1 MAVRTAWSRSGSC
14 AAPGIRYDA
23 VVVQFALGPDN
34 PLRHRGLRHEKR
46 SGDLT
51 GLQSGKEPQDER
63 DLGVGGEG
71 GMCAEEHEPELVIRN
86 DIDEIVQPVELGI
99 GVRVHAV
106 GVESMGREMT
116 PGAG

>member
-1 MAVRTAWSRSGSC
+1 M
-14 AAPGIRYDA
+14 
-23 VVVQFALGPDN
+23 QFALGPDD
-34 PLRHRGLRHEKR
+34 PLRHRRLRHQKR

-51 GLQSGKEPQDER
+51 GLQAGEEPQDES

-71 GMCAEEHEPELVIRN
+71 GVGAEEHEPELVISD
-86 DIDEIVQPVELGI
+86 DIDEIVQPVEFGI

-116 PGAG
+116 LAAG